1 MHVADQLHGT
11 ARAALITGAH
21 DSFMGGLH
29 LAVYVGATLAILSA
43 GIVYRYL
50 PHSLAPTGAMHG
62 PLEAFEEAA
71 ELGLGGVP
79 PVFSDEV
86 EALVENAEQPA

>member
-1 MHVADQLHGT
+1 MLVGSALSFC
-11 ARAALITGAH
+11 AAA
-21 DSFMGGLH
+21 
-29 LAVYVGATLAILSA
+29 
-43 GIVYRYL
+43 IVYRYL

-86 EALVENAEQPA
+86 EGLVENAEQPA

>member
-1 MHVADQLHGT
+1 
-11 ARAALITGAH
+11 
-21 DSFMGGLH
+21 
-29 LAVYVGATLAILSA
+29 
-43 GIVYRYL
+43 
-50 PHSLAPTGAMHG
+50 MHG

-86 EALVENAEQPA
+86 EDSIENAELPA

>member
-1 MHVADQLHGT
+1 VL
-11 ARAALITGAH
+11 AA
-21 DSFMGGLH
+21 GL
-29 LAVYVGATLAILSA
+29 
-43 GIVYRYL
+43 VYRYL

-71 ELGLGGVP
+71 GLGLGGVP

-86 EALVENAEQPA
+86 GRLGENAELPALTRESTPT